1 KFFLM
6 FHNYRQ
12 IYFTTPVEVGA
23 AGKTVL
29 VILKDVPKGLNTITI
44 LDSLQ
49 RPCAERIFFAHYDQR
64 TTINVSTDS
73 STYKT
78 RQKVKLKLKL
88 DANDTLKGMVSVACV
103 QSNRIEIKKAND
115 IESYV
120 YLKRE
125 LENLPIREK
134 YMGQNPQDKNY
145 LENMLLIKGWRR
157 YKWEEMMQISAKD
170 TLKQINNLEYKGAVY
185 QYEKELKK
193 PAKLLVMADS
203 TNIVIITGKTGEF
216 KLNTSNLITS
226 NSKKVYLLL
235 EGNNKGYSVKVI
247 DPFIP
252 TNSLLLKDFQKE
264 EFNSFSFSKFKSDS
278 LFLAGFAHTINLKGV
293 TIKAI
298 KDDKFNNSYRFA
310 DLKNVCGDYVCR
322 YNFLNCQVHPH
333 ESDNRPPIAGE
344 TYHQQ
349 YFGDIVY
356 KGCAV
361 VPNSSAIMKGINY
374 SKEFYGSDY
383 SQINPSQPE
392 YLSTIY
398 WKNLCLVNSKKE
410 IELSFYTSDITGPF
424 KIIVQ
429 GITANDVIYGEKE
442 FNVQKP

>member
-1 KFFLM
+1 M
-6 FHNYRQ
+6 
-12 IYFTTPVEVGA
+12 I
-23 AGKTVL
+23 
-29 VILKDVPKGLNTITI
+29 
-44 LDSLQ
+44 
-49 RPCAERIFFAHYDQR
+49 
-64 TTINVSTDS
+64 
-73 STYKT
+73 
-78 RQKVKLKLKL
+78 
-88 DANDTLKGMVSVACV
+88 
-103 QSNRIEIKKAND
+103 
-115 IESYV
+115 
-120 YLKRE
+120 
-125 LENLPIREK
+125 
-134 YMGQNPQDKNY
+134 
-145 LENMLLIKGWRR
+145 
-157 YKWEEMMQISAKD
+157 QISAKD
-170 TLKQINNLEYKGAVY
+170 TLKKINNLEYKGAVY

-193 PAKLLVMADS
+193 PTKLLVMADS
-203 TNIVIITGKTGEF
+203 TNIVIITDKTGEF
-216 KLNTSNLITS
+216 KLNTNNLITG
-226 NSKKVYLLL
+226 NGKKVYLLL

-252 TNSLLLKDFQKE
+252 TSSLLLKDIQKE
-264 EFNSFSFSKFKSDS
+264 EFNGFSFGEFKSDS

-298 KDDKFNNSYRFA
+298 KDDNFDNSYRFA

-361 VPNSSAIMKGINY
+361 VPNSNDIMKGVNY
-374 SKEFYGSDY
+374 SKEFYGEDY

-398 WKNLCLVNSKKE
+398 WKHACFVNSKRAT
-410 IELSFYTSDITGPF
+410 ELSFYTSDITGPF

-442 FNVQKP
+442 FTVKKP